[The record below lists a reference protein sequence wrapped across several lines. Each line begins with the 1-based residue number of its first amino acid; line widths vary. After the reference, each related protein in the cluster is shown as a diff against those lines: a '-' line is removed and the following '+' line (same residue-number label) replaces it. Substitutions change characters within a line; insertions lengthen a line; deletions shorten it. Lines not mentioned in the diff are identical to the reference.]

1 MNPHA
6 LRHCLLPQSSVSA
19 DFTAGAFS
27 KPRGLVA
34 SWLQEVRPPGHYR
47 RTLTDVQLSFA
58 QVSGLFKSTHSF
70 RMRYVVL
77 SVNRVAPRGGDYIAT
92 HGALGEIRT
101 PGTRFRKPLLFPLSY
116 GGGVQD
122 AGFMQI
128 FSGRYS
134 GICNHHYIFGECLLD
149 ASFCFV
155 MNNVKYSVESVNKT
169 LIYIILFSKTA
180 EIREGSRF
188 CCFCNIIIMVI

>member
-1 MNPHA
+1 
-6 LRHCLLPQSSVSA
+6 
-19 DFTAGAFS
+19 
-27 KPRGLVA
+27 
-34 SWLQEVRPPGHYR
+34 
-47 RTLTDVQLSFA
+47 
-58 QVSGLFKSTHSF
+58 
-70 RMRYVVL
+70 MRYVVL

-134 GICNHHYIFGECLLD
+134 GI
-149 ASFCFV
+149 S
-155 MNNVKYSVESVNKT
+155 
-169 LIYIILFSKTA
+169 
-180 EIREGSRF
+180 
-188 CCFCNIIIMVI
+188 NIIVFLENVCWMRPFVLL

>member
-1 MNPHA
+1 MFLHIT
-6 LRHCLLPQSSVSA
+6 RLLSSC
-19 DFTAGAFS
+19 
-27 KPRGLVA
+27 RI
-34 SWLQEVRPPGHYR
+34 
-47 RTLTDVQLSFA
+47 
-58 QVSGLFKSTHSF
+58 
-70 RMRYVVL
+70 VVL

-169 LIYIILFSKTA
+169 LIYIVLFSKTA
-180 EIREGSRF
+180 EARESSRL
-188 CCFCNIIIMVI
+188 CCFCNIIIMIV